1 MRKSGWLAMTVVA
14 LCGLTMIA
22 NEKPPEA
29 YSNAMKAV
37 QAANTSLRG
46 NVTAKNYDGI
56 AKDAASLKTAFS
68 TVEQWW
74 TAKKVDDAIAG
85 AKAAVKGATDLEA
98 AATAKNDEGIAAA
111 QRAIGGTCM
120 GCHTAHRERLADGTF
135 EIK

>member
-1 MRKSGWLAMTVVA
+1 MRKSVWLATSVIA
-14 LCGLTMIA
+14 LCGLTLMA

-29 YSNAMKAV
+29 YVNAMKAV
-37 QAANTSLRG
+37 NTANASLRG
-46 NVTAKNYDGI
+46 NVTAKNYEGI
-56 AKDAASLKTAFS
+56 AKDAASLKAAFT

-74 TAKKVDDAIAG
+74 TAKKTDDAIAA

-98 AATAKNDEGIAAA
+98 AANAKSDEGITAA

-120 GCHTAHRERLADGTF
+120 SCHTAHRERLADGTF

>member
-1 MRKSGWLAMTVVA
+1 MRKSGWLAMSVIA
-14 LCGLTMIA
+14 LCGLTLMA

-29 YSNAMKAV
+29 YANAMKSI
-37 QAANTSLRG
+37 QAAQTSLRG

-56 AKDAASLKTAFS
+56 AKDAASLKAAFS

-74 TAKKVDDAIAG
+74 TAKKTDDAITA
-85 AKAAVKGATDLEA
+85 AKAGVKGATDLEA
-98 AATAKNDEGIAAA
+98 AANAKNDEGITAA
-111 QRAIGGTCM
+111 QRAMAGTCM

>member
-1 MRKSGWLAMTVVA
+1 MRKSGWLAMSVIA
-14 LCGLTMIA
+14 LCGLTLMA

-29 YSNAMKAV
+29 YSNAMKAI

-56 AKDAASLKTAFS
+56 AKDAASLKAAFT

-74 TAKKVDDAIAG
+74 TAKKTEDAIAA
-85 AKAAVKGATDLEA
+85 AKAGVKGATDLEA
-98 AATAKNDEGIAAA
+98 AATAKNDEGITAA
-111 QRAIGGTCM
+111 QRAMAGTCM
-120 GCHTAHRERLADGTF
+120 GCHNAHRERLADGTF

>member
-1 MRKSGWLAMTVVA
+1 MRNSGLLAIAVVA
-14 LCGLTMIA
+14 LGAMTLMA

-37 QAANTSLRG
+37 QAANMSLRG

-74 TAKKVDDAIAG
+74 TAKKVDDAVTA
-85 AKAAVKGATDLEA
+85 AKAAVKGASDLET
-98 AATAKNDEGIAAA
+98 AATAKSDEGIAAA

-120 GCHTAHRERLADGTF
+120 GCHTAHRERLPDGTF